1 MPLRAAARFPQAMH
15 FPPVSAGQRCSILVF
30 RIPRT
35 GKRHGRCTM
44 KKDIILATAA
54 RLFAERGF
62 ARTPTSL
69 LAEEAGVAEGT
80 IFRHFKSKDDIFL
93 ELLLRVRN
101 RITDDVYK
109 YLEVCAPETGLGQII
124 AVIKACYIFVR
135 KNRSDFALI
144 FRDAPG
150 RYGEPGGE
158 AFEHCKVIY
167 QLLQD
172 HFQRGMEQGQ
182 AEGGI
187 RKDLHPGDTA
197 CMLAASL
204 VGLMRVVNLGFLSPS
219 EDMLR
224 HFVDCTTAMLQTE
237 KKTS

>member
-1 MPLRAAARFPQAMH
+1 
-15 FPPVSAGQRCSILVF
+15 
-30 RIPRT
+30 
-35 GKRHGRCTM
+35 M

-93 ELLLRVRN
+93 ELILRLKN
-101 RITDDVYK
+101 RITEDVYK
-109 YLEVCAPETGLGQII
+109 YLEVCSPETGMDQII

-150 RYGEPGGE
+150 HYGEPGGE
-158 AFEHCKVIY
+158 AFEHCRIIY
-167 QLLQD
+167 RLLQE
-172 HFQRGMEQGQ
+172 HFRQGMEQGQ
-182 AEGGI
+182 TEGSI
-187 RKDLHPGDTA
+187 RGDLHPGDTA

-219 EDMLR
+219 EDMLK
-224 HFVDCTTAMLQTE
+224 HFVDCTRAMLAAPG
-237 KKTS
+237 SPAA